1 MYKNSKTSL
10 EIGLETVKAPG
21 TEKARLIKDYL
32 IFRNGIF
39 SAHVI
44 SELNYHNNF
53 LTVLPTS
60 NLGSFYLQQP
70 IFSVA
75 ARVVDQ
81 QFLKLGVHQ
90 DNWETC

>member
-1 MYKNSKTSL
+1 M
-10 EIGLETVKAPG
+10 KATG
-21 TEKARLIKDYL
+21 TEKARLIKDDL

-60 NLGSFYLQQP
+60 SVGSSYFRQP

-81 QFLKLGVHQ
+81 RFLKLGVHQ
-90 DNWETC
+90 DNCETC

>member
-1 MYKNSKTSL
+1 MEMYKNSKNSL

-81 QFLKLGVHQ
+81 RFLK
-90 DNWETC
+90 

>member
-53 LTVLPTS
+53 LTVLPKIKFGVGQTIIYS
-60 NLGSFYLQQP
+60 KFALHFM
-70 IFSVA
+70 
-75 ARVVDQ
+75 R
-81 QFLKLGVHQ
+81 KLF
-90 DNWETC
+90 